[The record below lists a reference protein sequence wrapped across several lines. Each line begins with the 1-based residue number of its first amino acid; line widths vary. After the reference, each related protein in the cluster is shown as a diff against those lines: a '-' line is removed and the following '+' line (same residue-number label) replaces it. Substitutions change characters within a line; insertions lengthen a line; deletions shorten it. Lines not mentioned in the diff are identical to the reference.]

1 VTSKSNPDDDVKRTN
16 NGPESFHSHYNEQF
30 YTRHLTIYIFIDVI
44 EQIQSI
50 TYIII
55 CFLDTPATQVCSSHR
70 IVTFYHF
77 KLLKHRDFF
86 FIPTVLFEMSLNC
99 VFLVLYEII
108 NKCSSI
114 YLLVSDEI
122 LSLKMLRNT
131 GKTLVNSALL
141 NITFP
146 LKCKTLQVKIPLRC
160 CAPAYTI

>member
-1 VTSKSNPDDDVKRTN
+1 M
-16 NGPESFHSHYNEQF
+16 SFY
-30 YTRHLTIYIFIDVI
+30 
-44 EQIQSI
+44 
-50 TYIII
+50 
-55 CFLDTPATQVCSSHR
+55 
-70 IVTFYHF
+70 
-77 KLLKHRDFF
+77 
-86 FIPTVLFEMSLNC
+86 C

-141 NITFP
+141 SITFP
-146 LKCKTLQVKIPLRC
+146 LKCKTLQVKNPLRC